1 MVQLTHQCN
10 TGELPPTTRAI
21 AHLILVPLHAC
32 RLRAPACGSGSEA
45 FVRAVLCLRS
55 PDLRH
60 LLFRIDAGVTAVTT
74 PRSFGSEAFPCVASK
89 CHALRRS
96 VGTNMGWRA
105 VAYFCYPELIL
116 DGLVVILD
124 SIRTYCSR

>member
-1 MVQLTHQCN
+1 MVVVV
-10 TGELPPTTRAI
+10 R
-21 AHLILVPLHAC
+21 
-32 RLRAPACGSGSEA
+32 RLCAL
-45 FVRAVLCLRS
+45 LCLRS

-124 SIRTYCSR
+124 LSVRTALDRHVSCGLGCGARAYVGLICAHL